1 MHSIKHDAANVKI
14 GELTSQ
20 LDAAK
25 LLGVNVWKIA
35 RLIDAGK
42 LEGVRLPTGTRA
54 VLKASLERYQRGQK

>member
-1 MHSIKHDAANVKI
+1 MHSIKHDAANVKV

-35 RLIDAGK
+35 RLLDTGK
-42 LEGVRLPTGTRA
+42 LEGVRLPTGNRA
-54 VLKASLERYQRGQK
+54 VIRSSLEAYQRGQK